1 MPATLGAS
9 LSSDRDALCDRIG
22 RSVTDGWVR
31 EGEEIRIC
39 FGDGSSVRIS
49 LRPEDYSGP
58 EAAEFIRGSAWSVW

>member
-1 MPATLGAS
+1 
-9 LSSDRDALCDRIG
+9 
-22 RSVTDGWVR
+22 VTDGWVR
-31 EGEEIRIC
+31 EGEEIGIC